1 MTAKAMPIK
10 TLREFIKLESAS
22 GIILLFFAI
31 LALVLNNSPFYH
43 YYEMILDAPLAI
55 QVGGFSLAK
64 PVLMWINDGLMALF
78 FLLVGLE
85 IKREILEGE
94 LNSASKILL
103 PGIAAMGGML
113 LPALFYVILNQ
124 HNPDY
129 LQGWAIPTATD
140 IAFALG
146 LLALLGSRIPA
157 TLKVFLTALAI
168 LDDIGAILII
178 AIFYTADLS
187 LLALGLAGICLALL
201 FLLNRLG
208 ITSLVP
214 YCVIGFILWVC
225 VLKSGIHATLAGV
238 VLALAIPI
246 RDKKNQKN
254 SPLGK
259 LEHKLHPWIAYGVLP
274 LFGFANAGINFKG
287 STLDMLIHPIPLG
300 ITCGLLFGKQLGIFG
315 ACWLAV
321 KAKIAKLPDG
331 THWQQLY
338 GIAALCGIGFTMS
351 LFIGTLAFDETA
363 NSNYARL
370 VRIGVFSGSI
380 LSGLTGYFLLRF
392 MGKNKKPRL

>member
-1 MTAKAMPIK
+1 MSLKL
-10 TLREFIKLESAS
+10 LREFTKLESAG

-43 YYEMILDAPLAI
+43 YYEMFLDAPFAI
-55 QVGGFSLAK
+55 QIGRFSLAK

-85 IKREILEGE
+85 IKREILQGE
-94 LNSASKILL
+94 LNSVAKILL
-103 PGIAAMGGML
+103 PGIAALGGML
-113 LPALFYVILNQ
+113 LPALIYAIFNR
-124 HNPDY
+124 HNPAY

-146 LLALLGSRIPA
+146 LLALLGNKVPA
-157 TLKVFLTALAI
+157 ALKVFLTALAI
-168 LDDIGAILII
+168 LDDLGAIIII
-178 AIFYTADLS
+178 AVFYTAELS
-187 LLALGLAGICLALL
+187 WLALGFGGVCLALL

-208 ITSLVP
+208 ITRLTP

-225 VLKSGIHATLAGV
+225 VLKSGVHATLAGV
-238 VLALAIPI
+238 ILALAIPI
-246 RDKKNQKN
+246 SDRKNQKS
-254 SPLGK
+254 SPLCK
-259 LEHKLHPWIAYGVLP
+259 LEHNLHPWIAYGVLP
-274 LFGFANAGINFKG
+274 LFAFANAGINFKG
-287 STLDMLIHPIPLG
+287 SSFAMLVHPIPLG
-300 ITCGLLFGKQLGIFG
+300 ITFGLLLGKQLGVFG

-331 THWQQLY
+331 TNWKQLY

-351 LFIGTLAFDETA
+351 LFIGTLAFDEAA
-363 NSNYARL
+363 NLNYTRL

-380 LSGLTGYFLLRF
+380 LSGFCGYLILSLASRS
-392 MGKNKKPRL
+392 KSC

>member
-1 MTAKAMPIK
+1 MPLK
-10 TLREFIKLESAS
+10 TLREFIKLESAG

-43 YYEMILDAPLAI
+43 YYEMFLDAPFAI
-55 QVGGFSLAK
+55 QMGRFSLAK

-85 IKREILEGE
+85 IKREILQGE
-94 LNSASKILL
+94 LNSVAKILL
-103 PGIAAMGGML
+103 PGIAALGGML
-113 LPALFYVILNQ
+113 LPALIYAIFNR
-124 HNPDY
+124 HSPAY

-146 LLALLGSRIPA
+146 LLAILGNKVPA
-157 TLKVFLTALAI
+157 ALKVFLTALAI
-168 LDDIGAILII
+168 LDDLGAIVII
-178 AIFYTADLS
+178 AVFYTADLS
-187 LLALGLAGICLALL
+187 WLALGFAGVCLALL

-208 ITSLVP
+208 ITRLTP

-225 VLKSGIHATLAGV
+225 VLKSGVHATLAGV

-246 RDKKNQKN
+246 NDRKNQKS
-254 SPLGK
+254 SPLCK
-259 LEHKLHPWIAYGVLP
+259 LEHNLHPWIAYGVLP
-274 LFGFANAGINFKG
+274 LFAFANAGINFKG
-287 STLDMLIHPIPLG
+287 SSLAMLVHPIPLG
-300 ITCGLLFGKQLGIFG
+300 ITFGLLLGKQLGVFG

-331 THWQQLY
+331 TNWKQLY

-363 NSNYARL
+363 NLNYTRL

-380 LSGLTGYFLLRF
+380 LSGLCGYLILSLVS
-392 MGKNKKPRL
+392 KHKSSLKLT